1 MMYQVF
7 LKINLLIFSIDTQQ
21 TSQRRALNYLNIYAI
36 IQNIKYLSEVLF
48 FAAKVCQVMRNSTSL
63 FKAKLRSKPLKM
75 DNEVKLF

>member
-21 TSQRRALNYLNIYAI
+21 TSQKAALNYLSIYAI
-36 IQNIKYLSEVLF
+36 IQNIKCLSEVLF
-48 FAAKVCQVMRNSTSL
+48 FATKVCQVMRNSTSL